1 MFCPKCGTSLE
12 DNAVFCS
19 ECGARIRETGATV
32 PGNAAA
38 AGSNGKSPSV
48 KKKFPVKTAAI
59 LSGLL
64 VLIIAVTVIIGSAVS
79 SARPENIAAD
89 YLKNYYNGEIKKAD
103 KDCIVTMR
111 DQWELSIE
119 KYHNGNKKAYFMFLT
134 SSYESNVTSFSSAY
148 KALDK
153 MTHKRFSDYYGE
165 SYTVEVTKKEKLD
178 VSDSDAAIAL
188 NLLAA
193 SDYISGT
200 IDTSE
205 LSGNVVKYRVTVF
218 IDGNEEGKTTSNDI
232 TLVEYNGKWK
242 VLNPMVFGW

>member
-1 MFCPKCGTSLE
+1 
-12 DNAVFCS
+12 
-19 ECGARIRETGATV
+19 
-32 PGNAAA
+32 
-38 AGSNGKSPSV
+38 
-48 KKKFPVKTAAI
+48 
-59 LSGLL
+59 
-64 VLIIAVTVIIGSAVS
+64 
-79 SARPENIAAD
+79 
-89 YLKNYYNGEIKKAD
+89 
-103 KDCIVTMR
+103 
-111 DQWELSIE
+111 
-119 KYHNGNKKAYFMFLT
+119 
-134 SSYESNVTSFSSAY
+134 
-148 KALDK
+148 

-165 SYTVEVTKKEKLD
+165 SYTVEVTKKEKLE

-188 NLLAA
+188 NLLSA